1 MGGDWL
7 MTDINLDKERGDL
20 ARYEALRDAGT
31 TVPEAYALMEA
42 EGLAPEGKGQLQ
54 IAAIRLLRGVYG
66 LTLEQAK
73 EAAGG
78 GTPFKTVEDTRRFL
92 TEELGYCHCAGDG
105 PIVFLRDSLRILET
119 RLKSARGDPAP
130 FHALTQQFIRQVDP
144 FGEAEGVSGAG
155 GGPWLVMFWQHKKLL
170 SHSRNLSDCHLTRKG
185 EYLLDALDRL
195 LAAQETKKTE
205 ETGGGAA
212 NSNPC

>member
-1 MGGDWL
+1 
-7 MTDINLDKERGDL
+7 MTDINLDKERGNL
-20 ARYEALRDAGT
+20 ARYEALREAGT

-42 EGLAPEGKGQLQ
+42 EGLVTEGKGHLK

-73 EAAGG
+73 EATGG
-78 GTPFKTVEDTRRFL
+78 GTPFKTAEDTRRFL
-92 TEELGYCHCAGDG
+92 TEEMGYCDCAGDG

-119 RLKSARGDPAP
+119 RLKSAKEGMAP

-144 FGEAEGVSGAG
+144 FGEAEGANGAG

-170 SHSRNLSDCHLTRKG
+170 SHSRNLSDCHLTPKG
-185 EYLLDALDRL
+185 EYLLAALDKL
-195 LAAQETKKTE
+195 LSDA
-205 ETGGGAA
+205 
-212 NSNPC
+212 